1 MTRAFHGEGLIVR
14 LIITL
19 VGAFVIALGAIGTAQ
34 GDPFN
39 EGSLTVTLY
48 NCTGPAGTPSTME
61 GTRMP
66 NGSNPLHLLDGTGT
80 FVRTSIYDT
89 VLDVLI
95 VWGLTNNDR
104 PLVTCNVVSTRTG
117 NVSVVTGFITPVGDG
132 GE

>member
-1 MTRAFHGEGLIVR
+1 MTTLGTLLR
-14 LIITL
+14 LTTL
-19 VGAFVIALGAIGTAQ
+19 VGACVIALSAVGTAQ

-39 EGSLTVTLY
+39 DGSVTVTLY
-48 NCTGPAGTPSTME
+48 NCTGPAGTPSTMQ
-61 GTRMP
+61 GTRML
-66 NGSNPLHLLDGTGT
+66 NGANPLLLSDGTGV

-117 NVSVVTGFITPVGDG
+117 NVSVVTGFITPVGNG

>member
-66 NGSNPLHLLDGTGT
+66 NGSNPCT
-80 FVRTSIYDT
+80 FSMAPAPSCERA
-89 VLDVLI
+89 
-95 VWGLTNNDR
+95 
-104 PLVTCNVVSTRTG
+104 ST
-117 NVSVVTGFITPVGDG
+117 TPCSTF
-132 GE
+132 